1 MQLSS
6 GNLGQTGSADT
17 RGGAVQIQGMSEEDL
32 ARTWSL
38 YVKELAVL
46 LWAVDGREAP
56 PEVLARIQHL
66 AQREL
71 LFLYF
76 QRVPCSAPSVHIAWD
91 EQSTSVPGV
100 FGTSDQLMCTLTL
113 CLPVGVW

>member
-1 MQLSS
+1 M
-6 GNLGQTGSADT
+6 
-17 RGGAVQIQGMSEEDL
+17 QIQGMSEEDL

-46 LWAVDGREAP
+46 LWAVDGREPP

-66 AQREL
+66 VQREL

-76 QRVPCSAPSVHIAWD
+76 QCAPAVFVAWD
-91 EQSTSVPGV
+91 
-100 FGTSDQLMCTLTL
+100 
-113 CLPVGVW
+113 